1 MKIKHYILTA
11 AACLTLGIGSIKA
24 QATLTMDDFY
34 IMPGETRTVS
44 INMNNTVPIR
54 ALQVLVDLPDNVKLV
69 ARPMVNAKRRG
80 MVTDEFG
87 TKTDAVKSLS
97 YKVRENG
104 DCMIVVNASDA
115 VPFTGT
121 EGAVIT
127 LTLQADEKSAD
138 RSEEICLKD
147 MELVYADGITYVR
160 PDDRICKVDVCSDVT
175 DIATLMR
182 ELEGEVDVYSLSG
195 MKVKGNVSVAELRK
209 ALPHGVYIIEGIKVY
224 VGK

>member
-80 MVTDEFG
+80 TVTDEFG

-175 DIATLMR
+175 DITTLMR

>member
-11 AACLTLGIGSIKA
+11 AACLTLGIGSTKA

-44 INMNNTVPIR
+44 INMDNTVPIR

-69 ARPMVNAKRRG
+69 ARPMVSPKRRG

-147 MELVYADGITYVR
+147 IELVYADGITYVR